1 MVQQSHRQTGSLGS
15 DIHLIGFAHKIGG
28 GIMLLKHGCGLPP
41 SCEEGISQQGTG
53 QEAQK
58 LYTTKSNNRK
68 LKLVVFFLIKVK
80 ITRDYSPLHHLLL
93 MK

>member
-1 MVQQSHRQTGSLGS
+1 
-15 DIHLIGFAHKIGG
+15 
-28 GIMLLKHGCGLPP
+28 MLLKHGCGLPP
-41 SCEEGISQQGTG
+41 AGEEGISQQGTG